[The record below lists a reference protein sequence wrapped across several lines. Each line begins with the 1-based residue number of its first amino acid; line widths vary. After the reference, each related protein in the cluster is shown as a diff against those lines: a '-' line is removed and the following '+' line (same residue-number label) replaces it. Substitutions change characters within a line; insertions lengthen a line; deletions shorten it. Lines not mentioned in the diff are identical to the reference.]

1 MEERSNN
8 TNHTDGHRGKSRKN
22 SGKNGGKPYKKR
34 TDGDKPY
41 GKRDGDRRYDGER
54 KSYGRRGG
62 DKRYDDGDRRYDSER
77 KSYGRRGGDRRDRS
91 KRYDDRDGRGDK
103 RDFKRDGERRDYG
116 SRKQYDKRDG
126 ERRDD
131 ARGEKRYDRKPYSKS
146 YGDRHD
152 DGSRKPYNKRDG
164 EHRDTRDHKSN
175 GGRRDGGKRYADR
188 DDRGGKRYFEHD
200 RDRRNFGSRKQYD
213 KRDRAPREEIVEN
226 VDSLEGKAPKTA
238 NQQPQERSFN
248 RRGEGRSERK
258 GDTRNGARNERSR
271 SKVDMTTRRDLVQIA
286 TTDNSEDFVWA
297 GAGLRHTDS
306 EFFVMEGDTV
316 IHEKYG
322 EGEIVKI
329 ISGKLQVEFEDGK
342 RWYAHP
348 LAMEKGILRKPG
360 VALPAEEDESATVT
374 ELESALD
381 DEFASVLLAA
391 GASMDDFS
399 VNNSDAID
407 TFDDSDLKDGT
418 FEEDD
423 NLFDAGMSSLD
434 LDFET
439 IAVDDDA
446 TANMFADMELLTGV
460 DFNEF
465 DEENE

>member
-8 TNHTDGHRGKSRKN
+8 TNHADGHRGKSRKN

-62 DKRYDDGDRRYDSER
+62 DKRYDDGDRRYDGER

-116 SRKQYDKRDG
+116 SRKQYDKRD
-126 ERRDD
+126 R
-131 ARGEKRYDRKPYSKS
+131 
-146 YGDRHD
+146 
-152 DGSRKPYNKRDG
+152 
-164 EHRDTRDHKSN
+164 T
-175 GGRRDGGKRYADR
+175 
-188 DDRGGKRYFEHD
+188 
-200 RDRRNFGSRKQYD
+200 
-213 KRDRAPREEIVEN
+213 PREETVEN
-226 VDSLEGKAPKTA
+226 VDNLEGKAPKTA

-381 DEFASVLLAA
+381 DELASVLLAA

-399 VNNSDAID
+399 VNNSDAIH

-439 IAVDDDA
+439 ITVDDDA

>member
-8 TNHTDGHRGKSRKN
+8 TNHAGGYRGKPRKN
-22 SGKNGGKPYKKR
+22 SDKPFKKR

-41 GKRDGDRRYDGER
+41 SKRDGERRYDGER
-54 KSYGRRGG
+54 KSYGRR
-62 DKRYDDGDRRYDSER
+62 DGDRRDGGKR
-77 KSYGRRGGDRRDRS
+77 YGDRNSRGG
-91 KRYDDRDGRGDK
+91 K
-103 RDFKRDGERRDYG
+103 RDFKRDGDRRDDG

-126 ERRDD
+126 DRRDN

-146 YGDRHD
+146 YGERRDDRDHKSYGERRD
-152 DGSRKPYNKRDG
+152 RDSRGDKRNFKRNGERRDYGSRKPYGKRDG
-164 EHRDTRDHKSN
+164 ERRDH
-175 GGRRDGGKRYADR
+175 
-188 DDRGGKRYFEHD
+188 
-200 RDRRNFGSRKQYD
+200 GSRKQYD
-213 KRDRAPREEIVEN
+213 KRDRAPREKVVEN
-226 VDSLEGKAPKTA
+226 VDNLEGKDPKTA
-238 NQQPQERSFN
+238 NQQPQGRSFN
-248 RRGEGRSERK
+248 RREEGRSERK
-258 GDTRNGARNERSR
+258 GDTRNGTRNERSR

-360 VALPAEEDESATVT
+360 APQPFEEDESTTET
-374 ELESALD
+374 ELESALN
-381 DEFASVLLAA
+381 DELASVLLAT

-399 VNNSDAID
+399 VNKTDAID
-407 TFDDSDLKDGT
+407 VSDDSDLEDGT

-423 NLFDAGMSSLD
+423 NLFGTGMSSLG

-439 IAVDDDA
+439 ITVDDDA
-446 TANMFADMELLTGV
+446 TANMFADLELLTGV
-460 DFNEF
+460 DFNEL